1 MRVAVGDAKL
11 FFDVEGA
18 SLVPDGPHMRQRPT
32 VVLLHGGPGS
42 DHSDYKP
49 HLSSLADHVQLVYL
63 DHLGQGRSD
72 SSDPSRWNLSSW
84 ATAVR
89 DFCDTLEIER
99 PVVLGGSFGSFVAL
113 RYAID
118 YPDHPSKLIL
128 MATGARMNLKLI
140 GETME
145 RLGGK
150 RAREVAQRFLTKPNE
165 ETIAEY
171 IEVCLP
177 LYSLGDSDRDA
188 QQRAVQRFEVA
199 YHFYGDESRHFD
211 HRGGAAGVRCPV
223 LVINGDRDP
232 ITPIEGAR
240 ELVQALP
247 PDLAELVTIE
257 GAAHELHE
265 ALDQVLPPLRR
276 FIGS

>member
-1 MRVAVGDAKL
+1 
-11 FFDVEGA
+11 
-18 SLVPDGPHMRQRPT
+18 
-32 VVLLHGGPGS
+32 VLLHGGPGF

-49 HLSSLADHVQLVYL
+49 HLSSLADHAQLVYL

-72 SSDPSRWNLSSW
+72 PSDPSRWNLTSW

-99 PVVLGGSFGSFVAL
+99 PVVLGASFGSFVAL

-118 YPDHPSKLIL
+118 YPEHPSKLIL

-145 RLGGK
+145 RFGGK
-150 RAREVAQRFLTKPNE
+150 RPREVAQRFLTEPNE
-165 ETIAEY
+165 QTMTEY

-177 LYSLGDSDRDA
+177 LYQLGDPDHDA
-188 QQRAVQRFEVA
+188 HRRAVQRLEVA
-199 YHFYGDESRHFD
+199 YHFYGGEGVRFD
-211 HRGGAAGVRCPV
+211 HREGAAGVRCPV

-232 ITPIEGAR
+232 ITPIEGAH

-247 PDLAELVTIE
+247 PHLAELVTIE
-257 GAAHELHE
+257 GTAHELHE
-265 ALDQVLPPLRR
+265 ALDQVMPPLRR
-276 FIGS
+276 FITS